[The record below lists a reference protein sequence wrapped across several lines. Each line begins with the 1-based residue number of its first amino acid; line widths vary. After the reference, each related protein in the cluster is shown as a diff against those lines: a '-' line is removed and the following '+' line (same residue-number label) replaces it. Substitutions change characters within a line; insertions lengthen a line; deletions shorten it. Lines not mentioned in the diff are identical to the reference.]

1 MTRMVLRRRS
11 GAKPLNSLKIFAD
24 FARRR
29 LPSAEQPCNLAVM
42 KRTVF
47 LTAVALAAL
56 AGAAQ
61 AEPTLKR
68 PSFFMQPGQ
77 SASLLKGI
85 DRYTADKIDFNRR
98 FSLTFVPC
106 GIACGSFW
114 FVDRRTGG
122 VIEAPTTT
130 GPIATEDTWEVE
142 AKPDSNVIRV
152 IYGPRDPV
160 IGARCTAR
168 HFRWTGKAFTPI
180 DPLAVI
186 LCPE

>member
-1 MTRMVLRRRS
+1 MM
-11 GAKPLNSLKIFAD
+11 
-24 FARRR
+24 
-29 LPSAEQPCNLAVM
+29 
-42 KRTVF
+42 RTIVA
-47 LTAVALAAL
+47 TAVALAAMT
-56 AGAAQ
+56 GAAH
-61 AEPTLKR
+61 AEPKLKR
-68 PSFFMQPGQ
+68 PSFFMQHGHD
-77 SASLLKGI
+77 AALLGGI
-85 DRYTADKIDFNRR
+85 DRYTDDKIAFNRR

-130 GPIATEDTWEVE
+130 GPIASEDTWDVE

-160 IGARCTAR
+160 VGARCTAR
-168 HFRWTGKAFTPI
+168 HFRWTGKAFA
-180 DPLAVI
+180 PLDQSTAI